1 MCHMT
6 VSTSTSPVC
15 PYQDHSTCMQVHIA
29 LDDQTLE
36 SGGLHFVPGSHQ
48 WHRNGMPLPIT
59 DAKFR
64 DMQSIFSVLT
74 KEEKDAFKPVP
85 SGLKRG
91 EASFHHPLTVHGS
104 FANK

>member
-1 MCHMT
+1 MT
-6 VSTSTSPVC
+6 VRIFHCHETHLLTTTS
-15 PYQDHSTCMQVHIA
+15 QVHIA
-29 LDDQTLE
+29 LDDQTEE
-36 SGGLHFVPGSHQ
+36 SGGLRFVPGSHR

-59 DAKFR
+59 DPKFG
-64 DMQSIFSVLT
+64 DMESIFSVLN
-74 KEEKDAFKPVP
+74 ESEREGFKPVP